1 MLFNCWWWFCPNVSS
16 SWKVIGGRDRTH
28 DEWFKKADLS
38 IVPHPLLLSH
48 PAKLGPLRAV
58 HLLRSSKN
66 LTRSRS
72 DRGQTTFPGQWVCQ
86 HEMSLWMSNHGSQ
99 ETNCCCWCWCWWW
112 CWQSERPPTTST
124 PSSSVSQLMTEG
136 LIFFFFFFWVNDGS
150 CCSDETETKIEKRET
165 SCFTFGVELRRD
177 TNIYNRLSSLSL
189 SLLSL
194 SLSLS
199 LSFNLALSR
208 PFLKAAKKAKL

>member
-1 MLFNCWWWFCPNVSS
+1 MLVYWWWWFCPNLSS

-72 DRGQTTFPGQWVCQ
+72 DRGQTTFPGQLVCQ

-112 CWQSERPPTTST
+112 CWCWRSERPPTTST
-124 PSSSVSQLMTEG
+124 PSSSSVSQPRTNGHKSSRKKREKKVKLKSPSF
-136 LIFFFFFFWVNDGS
+136 LLLSFFGCLTS
-150 CCSDETETKIEKRET
+150 YTETFEWMKPT
-165 SCFTFGVELRRD
+165 
-177 TNIYNRLSSLSL
+177 
-189 SLLSL
+189 
-194 SLSLS
+194 
-199 LSFNLALSR
+199 
-208 PFLKAAKKAKL
+208 